1 MVKKYLYSLLLGLI
15 CLYAH
20 STPYCDIRKFSI
32 LDGLAAN
39 TISDLCQGSDNIMW
53 FATLNGLS
61 YYDGYTFH
69 TFRDIPGQTD
79 ILTTNC
85 IKQIYPCSNYDLWC
99 VTTDHHLY
107 VYDTHDCQFVNIDKE
122 LNANFNI
129 KFNVDK
135 IYRMNN
141 QATWITTND
150 YKYAVRIHTKEF
162 TEADPTLLRVGKDGL
177 PSGKIWYIKND
188 NKGRE
193 WILTEKG
200 TIIYGTKFRTDIP
213 FKWFRQVGNT
223 IYLATTDGKVAVFD
237 ESRNHLSMIPMPAGV
252 TRINELKNTGFQ
264 LLIATNLG
272 VIIYNPRTFRT
283 EIVNV
288 QNPNQPVAEVKKI
301 YVDGKSKIWAFTDGM
316 GITLINPNTM
326 DKKWLFADQANPA
339 DRTVSDKYFI
349 MEDEHGTL
357 WTIPNGGTFSYYDRK
372 KQELVPYLL
381 RSNSSA
387 NAHIPKITKFI
398 VSDQSILWT
407 TGIHDLTQINFK
419 YHEYK
424 LSQLEGNEAEVRSLA
439 LDHNR
444 NYWDGFYEGFIKI
457 SDEQHNKIGYLSPTG
472 QIVPQP
478 VRFCNSGIFALYEDT
493 RERMWIG
500 TKGDGLYL
508 LDKGK
513 LTHFIND
520 PKNPYSIPS
529 YSINDIVS
537 DRQGRIWIATHG
549 GGLAIA
555 DEKSNDIR
563 FYSNKNGLSWPKGDL
578 YRNVRSITC
587 TSKGSILV
595 GTTDGLVTFSD
606 EFDSYSR
613 IKFYKS
619 YHVQD
624 DTTSLTANDINFTL
638 VKNNGYAYISSL
650 GGSLN
655 IATSKTLLQDQVKVE
670 VLKYIS
676 PDEGIVQSM
685 IEDNS
690 GIIWIVREASID
702 KYDPKTKKIDVYGPN
717 DFDYNMTFTECRP
730 VHDPSTDDITIGTP
744 MGSITFNPKTLTKTT
759 YQPKILFTTLH
770 YIGEDEYIPIL
781 HRKEIVIP
789 ANKRNL
795 TISFAALD
803 YTRKYQC
810 RYAYRVEGKTPKGEW
825 VELGNQNMIGFN
837 RISHGKYVLKVKAT
851 NTHGIWS
858 SHIAELPLEIEP
870 TFWESTWGKFMLLIL
885 FVSGIGFSFY
895 TYNNR
900 QKMKLNHDMSVMKNE
915 FFSNASHKLRTP
927 LTLIG
932 GPVTEVLN
940 REPSLTEEGR
950 SLLSIVQRNTR
961 EMLDLLD
968 EILRFDNSNNFFTN
982 KDSDEIFASTITS
995 ETIEDSNAKTF
1006 IKDTAIESAEEF
1018 EKGDKDITILIV
1030 EDNADLRAFLE
1041 SILKQEYNILLAEN
1055 GKKGLEM
1062 SRKHMPDFILT
1073 DVTMPVMDGITMI
1086 HYIKHDSNISHIP
1099 IIILSAKAS
1108 VEDQLKGFEEGVDG
1122 YITKPFSATYL
1133 KGRIEAVINN
1143 RRSLQ
1148 MEMLKHIQP
1157 DATQETLEQALKKE
1171 NEGQEFVAGNSTISL
1186 QDETIK
1192 KVTQFILDK
1201 ISDPDMKIDDIA
1213 QAMGMSR
1220 SVLYGKIKNAVG
1232 MTPIDFVRH
1241 IRIMKAIEMLKNTD
1255 YTLTNIAFSVGFS
1268 DPKYFSKVFKKEMGM
1283 IPSDYREKNKARTS
1297 H

>member
-1 MVKKYLYSLLLGLI
+1 MAKKYIYTLLLGLL
-15 CLYAH
+15 CLCGH

-39 TISDLCQGSDNIMW
+39 TISDLCQGADNIMW

-69 TFRDIPGQTD
+69 TFRDIPGQSD

-107 VYDTHDCQFVNIDKE
+107 VYDTRDCQFINIDKE
-122 LNANFNI
+122 FNEKFNI
-129 KFNVDK
+129 KFNVEK
-135 IYRMNN
+135 IYQMSNK
-141 QATWITTND
+141 ATWITTHD
-150 YKYAVRIHTKEF
+150 QKYAVRIQTKEF
-162 TEADPTLLRVGKDGL
+162 TDTDPALLRVGKDGL
-177 PSGKIWYIKND
+177 PSGNIWFIRDDK
-188 NKGRE
+188 KGRE
-193 WILTEKG
+193 WILTDKG
-200 TIIYGTKFRTDIP
+200 TMIYGTKFRTNIP

-223 IYLATTDGKVAVFD
+223 VYLATTDGKVAVFD
-237 ESRNHLSMIPMPAGV
+237 ESRNRLSMIPMPAGV
-252 TRINELKNTGFQ
+252 TKINELKNTGYQ

-272 VIIYNPRTFRT
+272 VLIYNPRTFRT

-301 YVDGKSKIWAFTDGM
+301 YVDVKESLIWAFTDGM
-316 GITLINPNTM
+316 GITVINPNTM
-326 DKKWLFADQANPA
+326 NKKWLFADQSNPA
-339 DRTVSDKYFI
+339 DRTTSDKYFI

-357 WTIPNGGTFSYYDRK
+357 WIIPNGGTFSYYDRR

-387 NAHIPKITKFI
+387 NAHIPKITKFT

-419 YHEYK
+419 YHDYK
-424 LSQLEGNEAEVRSLA
+424 LSQLEGNEAEIRSIA

-457 SDEQHNKIGYLSPTG
+457 SNEQHEKIGYLSPTG
-472 QIVPQP
+472 QIVGQP
-478 VRFCNSGIFALYEDT
+478 VRFCDSGIYALYEDGKG
-493 RERMWIG
+493 RMWIG
-500 TKGDGLYL
+500 TRADGLYL
-508 LDKGK
+508 LDNGK
-513 LTHFIND
+513 LTHYTND
-520 PKNPYSIPS
+520 PNNPYSLPI

-537 DRQGRIWIATHG
+537 DRQGRIWIATQG

-555 DEKSNDIR
+555 DVEGNDIK
-563 FYSNKNGLSWPKGDL
+563 FYSNTNGLGWPRGNK
-578 YRNVRSITC
+578 YSNVHSITC
-587 TSKGSILV
+587 TRTGTILV

-606 EFDSYSR
+606 EFSNYHN

-619 YHVQD
+619 CHIQD
-624 DTTSLTANDINFTL
+624 DNTSLTANDINFTL
-638 VKNNGYAYISSL
+638 VKNNGNAYISSL
-650 GGSLN
+650 GGTLTV
-655 IATSKTLLQDQVKVE
+655 ATAQSLLQDQVKVE
-670 VLKYIS
+670 VLQDINT
-676 PDEGIVQSM
+676 DEGIVQSM

-702 KYDPKTKKIDVYGPN
+702 KYNPKTRKLEVFGPN
-717 DFDYNMTFTECRP
+717 DFDFNMTFTECRP
-730 VHDPSTDDITIGTP
+730 IHDPSTDNITVGTP
-744 MGSITFNPKTLTKTT
+744 MGSLTFNPKVLKKTN
-759 YQPKILFTTLH
+759 YQPKIVFTSLH
-770 YIGEDEYIPIL
+770 YIGENEIIPIL
-781 HRKEIVIP
+781 HRKEVVIP

-810 RYAYRVEGKTPKGEW
+810 RYAYRIEGKTPKGEW
-825 VELGNQNMIGFN
+825 IPLGGQNMIGFN
-837 RISHGKYVLKVKAT
+837 RISHGKYVLQVKAT

-858 SHIAELPLEIEP
+858 SNIAELPIEVEP
-870 TFWESTWGKFMLLIL
+870 TFWESTWGNILLFL
-885 FVSGIGFSFY
+885 LLVSGVGFGFRF
-895 TYNNR
+895 YNNR
-900 QKMKLNHDMSVMKNE
+900 QKMKMNHEMSVMKND

-940 REPSLTEEGR
+940 KEQQLTEESR
-950 SLLSIVQRNTR
+950 SLLSIVQRNAR
-961 EMLDLLD
+961 EMLTLLD
-968 EILRFDNSNNFFTN
+968 EILKFDNSNNFFTN
-982 KDSDEIFASTITS
+982 KDSDKIFASSMNS
-995 ETIEDSNAKTF
+995 EVIEDSNAKTF
-1006 IKDTAIESAEEF
+1006 INDTVIDSADKF
-1018 EKGDKDITILIV
+1018 EKGDKDITILVV

-1062 SRKHMPDFILT
+1062 SRKHLPDFILT

-1086 HYIKHDSNISHIP
+1086 HYIKQDSNVSHIP

-1143 RRSLQ
+1143 RKNLQ
-1148 MEMLKHIQP
+1148 MEMLKQIQP
-1157 DATQETLEQALKKE
+1157 GATQENLAEALKKE
-1171 NEGQEFVAGNSTISL
+1171 NEGKEIIAGNSTISM

-1192 KVTQFILDK
+1192 KVTKFILDN

-1241 IRIMKAIEMLKNTD
+1241 IRIMKAIEMLKNTN

-1283 IPSDYREKNKARTS
+1283 IPSDYREKNR
-1297 H
+1297 